1 MCERRVLNLIMDEIY
16 NRYVQRYNVFLAEDI
31 NKFDWEGF
39 FDRYFFESHYIVEA
53 VDYAGR
59 ESITRFN
66 DSSFKD
72 TYIIYP
78 TDNLKFKLT
87 LSFIQSSNKLSTLD
101 KHILNCKMFIRT
113 NACTQLQQV
122 YQHLHQHVIKY
133 ICDIDFVDAQG
144 RTNVTGE
151 VYKYAFYVLK
161 SIESTLETVLL
172 QSDNKNNI
180 CALTFCSSKAEQKR
194 HLLYMQMLKRVRVR
208 TLFKDVIEDTVS
220 SDTYNTIYVLL

>member
-1 MCERRVLNLIMDEIY
+1 MDEIY

-31 NKFDWEGF
+31 NAFDWEGF

-53 VDYAGR
+53 VDYDGR

-87 LSFIQSSNKLSTLD
+87 LSFIQASNKLNTLD

-113 NACTQLQQV
+113 DACVKLQQV
-122 YQHLHQHVIKY
+122 YQHLHQHADKY
-133 ICDIDFVDAQG
+133 ICDVDFVDAQG

-151 VYKYAFYVLK
+151 VDRYAFYVLK

-172 QSDNKNNI
+172 QSDNNNI
-180 CALTFCSSKAEQKR
+180 CTLTFCSSKAEQKR
-194 HLLYMQMLKRVRVR
+194 HLLYMQMLKRVRIR
-208 TLFKDVIEDTVS
+208 AMFKDIIEDTVS